1 MTDTISSYDLMKMGP
16 YLVML
21 AGPVLLMIVIA
32 IKRNH
37 ALTWFLTLVI
47 FLLSFILS
55 VTGIGNPAMV
65 PLLVIDKFSLFYSAL
80 FSAVGFMITLTC
92 YSYFEKS
99 DEQKEEFYILLIFAT
114 LGSCTLV
121 ASRNFV
127 SLFISLE
134 VLSIA
139 LYAIIGYFKKTNH
152 GIEAGIKYL
161 VLAAMSSAILLFGI
175 ALIYLE
181 TGTMDFAKLGSSLMG
196 NGMSPWVLGG
206 MAMLVAGAGFKL
218 SVAPFHWWTPD
229 VYQGASSP
237 VTSFIATV
245 SKGGMVGA
253 LIRLFIAVNG
263 FNYPSMVVVVSV
275 IAILSMF
282 TGNILALLQNNVK
295 RLLAYSS
302 ISHLGY
308 IMITFLAA
316 QNHGVEAATFYL
328 VAYFA
333 TTLGAFGVIT
343 FLTSKEEG
351 EPEDINYYKGL
362 FYRNPWLS
370 AFFSLVMFS
379 LAGIPLTAG
388 FVGKFY
394 IASAGVG
401 VGLWTLL
408 IVLAINSVIGVFYNL
423 RVVATMFT
431 KQEEGVKES
440 IKPRLLTA
448 GGLALVV
455 IAFVIVWVGVMPEW
469 IMDVIRN
476 IAIL

>member
-1 MTDTISSYDLMKMGP
+1 MTQTVSSYDVMNMGP

-21 AGPVLLMIVIA
+21 AGPLLLMIIIA
-32 IKRNH
+32 FKRNH
-37 ALTWFLTLVI
+37 LLSWLFTLVI
-47 FLLSFILS
+47 FGLAFILS
-55 VTGIGNPAMV
+55 ITGMGKPVSV
-65 PLLVIDKFSLFYSAL
+65 PLFAIDKFSLFYSAL
-80 FSAVGFMITLTC
+80 FSAVGFIITLTC

-99 DEQKEEFYILLIFAT
+99 EEQKEEFYILLIFAT
-114 LGSCTLV
+114 LGSAMLV
-121 ASRNFV
+121 ASRHFV

-139 LYAIIGYFKKTNH
+139 LYSIIGYFKNSNN

-161 VLAAMSSAILLFGI
+161 VLAAMSSAVMLFGI

-181 TGTMDFAKLGSSLMG
+181 TGTMDFAKLGDSLMS

-206 MAMLVAGAGFKL
+206 MSLLVAGAGFKL

-237 VTSFIATV
+237 VTSFVATV

-253 LIRLFIAVNG
+253 LIRLFTVVNG
-263 FNYPSMVVVVSV
+263 FNYSSMVLVISV

-295 RLLAYSS
+295 RILAYSS
-302 ISHLGY
+302 IAHLGY
-308 IMITFLAA
+308 ILIAFLAGRNMGIA
-316 QNHGVEAATFYL
+316 AATFYL

-343 FLTSKEEG
+343 FMTTKEG
-351 EPEDINYYKGL
+351 EPEDINMYKGL
-362 FYRNPWLS
+362 YYRNPWLA
-370 AFFSLVMFS
+370 AFFSVVMFS

-394 IASAGVG
+394 IASAGVSS
-401 VGLWTLL
+401 GLWTLL
-408 IVLAINSVIGVFYNL
+408 IVLAINSVIGVFYYL

-431 KQEEGVKES
+431 KQDEGVKEG
-440 IKPRLLTA
+440 INPALLTA

-455 IAFVIVWVGVMPEW
+455 IAFAILWVGIMPAW
-469 IMDVIRN
+469 IMDVIKN
-476 IAIL
+476 VSGL